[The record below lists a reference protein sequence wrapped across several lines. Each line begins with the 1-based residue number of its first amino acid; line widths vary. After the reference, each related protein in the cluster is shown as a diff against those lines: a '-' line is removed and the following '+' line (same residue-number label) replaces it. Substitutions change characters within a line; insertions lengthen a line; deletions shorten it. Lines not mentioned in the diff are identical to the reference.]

1 MKIPCGASLKFCQFP
16 SQSAKFQNAAFY
28 FTKILAH
35 QFAAIPA
42 IGAFIY
48 IPEDVPNYR
57 FRRTK
62 ELSYLPILPATRDQ
76 EHRLELHWVQEIC

>member
-16 SQSAKFQNAAFY
+16 SQSAKVQNTTFY
-28 FTKILAH
+28 FTEIPAYE
-35 QFAAIPA
+35 FAAILA
-42 IGAFIY
+42 IGAFID
-48 IPEDVPNYR
+48 IPEDVPNYP

-76 EHRLELHWVQEIC
+76 EHRLELHCVQEIC